1 MVSVKYSGAII
12 FTHRG
17 EHSDCPK
24 KMTRSGKIAEK
35 TMTRASR
42 ARALEKGVRLS
53 PLVGLEPV
61 EPKTTTTRVSK
72 KPKRDDRGVVVARS
86 SEFAD
91 HLELD
96 EVTDEYVAAVEKYC
110 AAVKRAQE
118 SVGDFTVPRRS
129 VQRFFD
135 CVIDRSSGQ
144 MLSYI
149 VQPRT
154 LKIPK
159 FRVGFRSGDIVNIGS
174 DRIMG
179 NVFEL
184 DRMKANTEPRWIVVK
199 GHSFVL

>member
-12 FTHRG
+12 LTHRG
-17 EHSDCPK
+17 ERSNRQK
-24 KMTRSGKIAEK
+24 KMTRSEKIAEK
-35 TMTRASR
+35 TMTRARR

-53 PLVGLEPV
+53 LLVGLESV
-61 EPKTTTTRVSK
+61 EPKTTTRVSK